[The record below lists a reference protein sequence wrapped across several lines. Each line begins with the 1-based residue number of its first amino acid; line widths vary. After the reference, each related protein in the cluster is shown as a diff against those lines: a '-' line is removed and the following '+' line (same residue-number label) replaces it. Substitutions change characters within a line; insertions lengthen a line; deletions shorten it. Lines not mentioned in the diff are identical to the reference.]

1 MTSRSIRLASAAF
14 ALAWCASIPSPAAST
29 TPAPTTTSSVTTK
42 ETALQRIQRSVARI
56 DKEAS
61 TPEGE
66 ARVVARLSAQ
76 LATPEDTLRARRE
89 GWALSWGEVAM
100 VYGFARSAKKQS
112 ATLPDEIVEMRRSGM
127 AWDAIGK
134 KIGVNVDTVAARV
147 NRSVPPKPAPAP
159 TPH

>member
-1 MTSRSIRLASAAF
+1 
-14 ALAWCASIPSPAAST
+14 
-29 TPAPTTTSSVTTK
+29 
-42 ETALQRIQRSVARI
+42 
-56 DKEAS
+56 
-61 TPEGE
+61 
-66 ARVVARLSAQ
+66 
-76 LATPEDTLRARRE
+76 
-89 GWALSWGEVAM
+89 M

-147 NRSVPPKPAPAP
+147 QKSVPPKP

>member
-1 MTSRSIRLASAAF
+1 MTSRSIRLASAAL
-14 ALAWCASIPSPAAST
+14 ALAWCGSFPPPAAST
-29 TPAPTTTSSVTTK
+29 TTVATPTAPVTTK

-66 ARVVARLSAQ
+66 ARVVTRLSTQ
-76 LATPEDTLRARRE
+76 LGMPEDTLRARRE

-100 VYGFARSAKKQS
+100 VYGFARSAKKPS
-112 ATLPDEIVEMRRSGM
+112 ATLPDQIVEMRRSGM
-127 AWDAIGK
+127 AWDVIGK
-134 KIGVNVDTVAARV
+134 KIGVNVNTVAARV
-147 NRSVPPKPAPAP
+147 QKSVPPKP

>member
-1 MTSRSIRLASAAF
+1 MTSRSTRLALA
-14 ALAWCASIPSPAAST
+14 ALAIAWCGSFPSPAAST
-29 TPAPTTTSSVTTK
+29 TPVATPAPLTTK

-66 ARVVARLSAQ
+66 ARVVTRLSTQ
-76 LATPEDTLRARRE
+76 LAMPEDTLRARRE
-89 GWALSWGEVAM
+89 GWALSYGEVAM

-112 ATLPDEIVEMRRSGM
+112 ATLPDQIVEMRRSGM

-134 KIGVNVDTVAARV
+134 KIGVNVNTVATRV
-147 NRSVPPKPAPAP
+147 QKSVPPKP

>member
-1 MTSRSIRLASAAF
+1 MTSRSIRLASAAL
-14 ALAWCASIPSPAAST
+14 ALAWWGSFPSTAAST
-29 TPAPTTTSSVTTK
+29 TPATTK

-66 ARVVARLSAQ
+66 ARVVTRLSTQ
-76 LATPEDTLRARRE
+76 LGMPEDTLRARRE

-134 KIGVNVDTVAARV
+134 KIGVNVNTVAARV
-147 NRSVPPKPAPAP
+147 QKSVPPKP

>member
-1 MTSRSIRLASAAF
+1 MTSRSIRLASAAL
-14 ALAWCASIPSPAAST
+14 ALAWCVSFPSPAAST
-29 TPAPTTTSSVTTK
+29 TPVATPTAPVTTK

-66 ARVVARLSAQ
+66 ARVVTRLSAQ
-76 LATPEDTLRARRE
+76 LGMPEDTLRARRE
-89 GWALSWGEVAM
+89 GWSLSWGEVAM

-112 ATLPDEIVEMRRSGM
+112 ATLPDQIVEMRRSGM
-127 AWDAIGK
+127 AWDAIGR

-147 NRSVPPKPAPAP
+147 QKSVPPKP

>member
-1 MTSRSIRLASAAF
+1 MTARSIPLVSAALVLVLF
-14 ALAWCASIPSPAAST
+14 VSPASPSAAT
-29 TPAPTTTSSVTTK
+29 TPVATPTTNPATSVNTK

-66 ARVVARLSAQ
+66 ARVVKQLSAQ
-76 LATPEDTLRARRE
+76 LGMPEDSIRAQRDTW
-89 GWALSWGEVAM
+89 GLSYGEVAM

-112 ATLPDEIVEMRRSGM
+112 ATLPDQIVDMRRSGM
-127 AWDAIGK
+127 AWDEIGK
-134 KIGVNVDTVAARV
+134 KLGVNVNTVASRV
-147 NRSVPPKPAPAP
+147 QKNVPKP